1 MLNASF
7 IFLLSQYVLAQT
19 LDHELVFAVL
29 YVQHKLQVS
38 GEQEIC

>member
-7 IFLLSQYVLAQT
+7 ILLLSQYVLAQT

-38 GEQEIC
+38 REQEIC